1 MIALMVAA
9 CNGVR
14 PDDET
19 KQTMTGTIQ
28 YIDLEGGF
36 FGIVADD
43 GAKYL
48 PINLDEAFQDEAFQK
63 DGMRVRFEAEPV
75 DVMTIYQWGTPVRL
89 LSIEAL

>member
-48 PINLDEAFQDEAFQK
+48 PINLDEAFQK